1 MKNNLQ
7 IKQLGIDSEIFD
19 ELREHFDAVLQRTFS
34 NMQRKGCDSADISI
48 KLTITVDKF
57 EDIYRDRDGVIQRS
71 MVQKPSFA
79 HKVSAYMKIKDTEQG
94 VFKEDYE
101 LVYNG
106 DNDEFVLV
114 PIMGDRQTRMIF
126 EEEDEE

>member
-57 EDIYRDRDGVIQRS
+57 EEVYRDRYGEMQRS
-71 MVQKPSFA
+71 MIQKPSFA
-79 HKVSAYMKIKDTEQG
+79 HKVSASMKIKDTEQG
-94 VFKEDYE
+94 FFKEDYE

-106 DNDEFVLV
+106 DVDEFILV
-114 PIMGDRQTRMIF
+114 PIMDRQTRMMF
-126 EEEDEE
+126 EEEDEK

>member
-1 MKNNLQ
+1 MNNKLQ

-57 EDIYRDRDGVIQRS
+57 EEVYRDRDGEMHRS
-71 MVQKPSFA
+71 MIQKPSFA
-79 HKVSAYMKIKDTEQG
+79 HKVSASMKIKDTEQG
-94 VFKEDYE
+94 FFKEDYE

-106 DNDEFVLV
+106 DVDEFILV
-114 PIMGDRQTRMIF
+114 PIMDRQTRMMF

>member
-1 MKNNLQ
+1 MNNKLQ

-57 EDIYRDRDGVIQRS
+57 EEVYRDRYGEMQRS
-71 MVQKPSFA
+71 MIQKPSFA
-79 HKVSAYMKIKDTEQG
+79 HKVSASMKIKDTEQG
-94 VFKEDYE
+94 FFKEDYE

-106 DNDEFVLV
+106 DVDEFILV
-114 PIMGDRQTRMIF
+114 PIMDRQTRMMF

>member
-57 EDIYRDRDGVIQRS
+57 EEVYRDRYGEMQRS
-71 MVQKPSFA
+71 MIQKPSFA
-79 HKVSAYMKIKDTEQG
+79 HKVSASMNIKDTEQG
-94 VFKEDYE
+94 FFKEDYE

-106 DNDEFVLV
+106 DVDEFILV
-114 PIMGDRQTRMIF
+114 PIMDRQTRMMF
-126 EEEDEE
+126 EEEDEK

>member
-1 MKNNLQ
+1 MNNKLQ

-57 EDIYRDRDGVIQRS
+57 EEVYRDRYGEMQRS
-71 MVQKPSFA
+71 MIQKPSFA
-79 HKVSAYMKIKDTEQG
+79 HKVSASMKIKDTEQG
-94 VFKEDYE
+94 FFKEDYE

-106 DNDEFVLV
+106 DVDEFILV
-114 PIMGDRQTRMIF
+114 PIMDRQTRMMF
-126 EEEDEE
+126 EEEDEK